1 MLFIMLPTQDLR
13 ADLPGMHSKIN
24 TIPATSNTQ
33 TYCLSMKITPITLMC
48 CEFSTLFL
56 WILSHVVLQI
66 DILKDPWSQRGCCSL
81 WIPSIRFSVV
91 PYAYFVCNMLL
102 ANLLLSFWWPA
113 RLWTLWELWLWLI
126 QHHSVCVQPAA
137 SVITGVQSFSF

>member
-102 ANLLLSFWWPA
+102 ANLFYPSDGQPDSGPFESCDFDLFNIMLSVSSP
-113 RLWTLWELWLWLI
+113 L
-126 QHHSVCVQPAA
+126 P
-137 SVITGVQSFSF
+137 QS